1 MLVRFICLL
10 IETKMNND
18 VFILRLSNPNLT
30 DWMQRMGIPDA
41 KGLHAYYA
49 NQILNITR
57 AINVTPIVW
66 QDVWDEDVPV

>member
-1 MLVRFICLL
+1 
-10 IETKMNND
+10 
-18 VFILRLSNPNLT
+18 
-30 DWMQRMGIPDA
+30 MGIPDA